1 MSGLTEAE
9 GRAYLAAACREAAVV
24 PELAGRGTA
33 RAIHS
38 VGVVGGGTMGR
49 DIAYVHLVAG
59 HDVVLREV
67 DAARLDAAV
76 ATVRGHVERR
86 VARGETTRAGG
97 EATLARLTPALDDA
111 PLAACDLVIEAVVER
126 LDVKQDVF
134 RQLGALVAPDAL
146 LASNTST
153 LPIGGLATM
162 VPHPGRVVGLHFF
175 SPARVMKL
183 VEVVR
188 AASTSDDTAGAA
200 LAHVAAIGK
209 VPVLVGDCY
218 GFVSNRLS
226 MMYGAEASA
235 LLDEGAS
242 PGEIDDALVA
252 FGMPMGPLTMSD
264 MAGVDISH
272 LAQPGLLQAY
282 GARARR
288 SPLLERLFTL
298 GRHGQKAGRGYYRYE
313 AVEDGRPA
321 RVPDPEVDA
330 LLAASLRARGVAPRA
345 FTPDEI
351 VARVLYVTANEG
363 ARCIE
368 EGVARSPGDVDV
380 VMGLGFGFPAVRGGL
395 MHWID
400 AVGVAHVVATLDG
413 WARRAGGDAAAS
425 YEPAAWLRAR
435 ADQTSTASPA

>member
-1 MSGLTEAE
+1 VSGFTEAE
-9 GRAYLAAACREAAVV
+9 GRAYLAAACRGAADV
-24 PELAGRGTA
+24 PELTGQGSA
-33 RAIHS
+33 RAVRR

-67 DAARLDAAV
+67 DQERLDAAV
-76 ATVRGHVERR
+76 AAVRGHVTRR
-86 VARGETTRAGG
+86 VARAEVTQPEG
-97 EATLARLTPALDDA
+97 EALLARLTPALDDA

-126 LDVKQDVF
+126 LAVKQDVF
-134 RQLGALVAPDAL
+134 RRLGALVAPDAL

-153 LPIGGLATM
+153 LPIAGLAAT
-162 VPHPGRVVGLHFF
+162 VPHPERVVGLHFF
-175 SPARVMKL
+175 SPARVMRL

-188 AASTSDDTAGAA
+188 AAATSAETVAAA

-242 PGEIDDALVA
+242 PSAIDDALVA

-288 SPLLERLFTL
+288 SPLLEQLFTL

-313 AVEDGRPA
+313 AVDGGRPA
-321 RVPDPEVDA
+321 RQPDPEIDA
-330 LLAASLRARGVAPRA
+330 LLAESRRARGVTPRA

-363 ARCIE
+363 ARCIA
-368 EGVARSPGDVDV
+368 EGVARSPEDVDV
-380 VMGLGFGFPAVRGGL
+380 VMGLGFGFPAARGGL
-395 MHWID
+395 MRWVD
-400 AVGVAHVVATLDG
+400 DVGAPRVVAALDG
-413 WARRAGGDAAAS
+413 WARHADGDAAAR

-435 ADQTSTASPA
+435 AAHTSTASAT